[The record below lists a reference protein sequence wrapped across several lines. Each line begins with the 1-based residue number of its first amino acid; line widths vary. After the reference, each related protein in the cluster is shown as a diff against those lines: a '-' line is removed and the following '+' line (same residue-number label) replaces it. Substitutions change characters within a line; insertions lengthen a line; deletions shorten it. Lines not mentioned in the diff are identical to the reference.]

1 MVSCTSKFVKRVDLI
16 VSVLTTKTNKQSN
29 KKAETKGRRKLQ
41 EVLGLFCYFDGGDGV
56 TGVCI
61 YPN

>member
-16 VSVLTTKTNKQSN
+16 VSVLTTKTNNQTKKQKQRDEGN
-29 KKAETKGRRKLQ
+29 FRKCW
-41 EVLGLFCYFDGGDGV
+41 VCFV
-56 TGVCI
+56 TLMVVIVSQVVCI

>member
-29 KKAETKGRRKLQ
+29 KKAETKG
-41 EVLGLFCYFDGGDGV
+41 
-56 TGVCI
+56 
-61 YPN
+61 